1 MDRKMDGVFFRVN
14 RSGEWRD
21 VCFSDLTEEQMD
33 LVMEDRSIDW
43 LKDLCKILAKELHDI
58 GDYFD
63 IVSEV
68 EE

>member
-1 MDRKMDGVFFRVN
+1 MDGVFFRVN
-14 RSGEWRD
+14 RSGKWCD

-43 LKDLCKILAKELHDI
+43 LKDLCKILANELHTI
-58 GDYFD
+58 GDYFS
-63 IVSEV
+63 IVPEV